1 MIHGGC
7 YIARSRRMRIAARTR
22 LHAYYSSNH
31 RCVEYLIKPAG
42 KYPLPLILAFSLR
55 EKGVPEG

>member
-1 MIHGGC
+1 
-7 YIARSRRMRIAARTR
+7 MRIAARTR